1 LGASADAETGS
12 RASTEPCST
21 VSALTGFDPARMDE
35 QAVAEFNLPSV
46 RTIRTL
52 RNQGLPTVKLGA
64 ARLIDY
70 DDMVNFIER
79 RKMPRRNTG
88 YRLRWIDRRQSFY
101 IVWYE
106 QGRER
111 LRATGETDGKRA
123 EAASRRSSGK
133 PATSNGPRPAHEVNA
148 RRGAGLLRQEQ
159 GRVCC
164 RPCPHRLRDRRA
176 GAVLGLA
183 ERV

>member
-1 LGASADAETGS
+1 L
-12 RASTEPCST
+12 
-21 VSALTGFDPARMDE
+21 
-35 QAVAEFNLPSV
+35 AEFNLPSV

-88 YRLRWIDRRQSFY
+88 PRLRWIDRRQSFY

-106 QGRER
+106 RGRER
-111 LRATGETDGKRA
+111 LRATGETDGKP
-123 EAASRRSSGK
+123 S
-133 PATSNGPRPAHEVNA
+133 
-148 RRGAGLLRQEQ
+148 
-159 GRVCC
+159 
-164 RPCPHRLRDRRA
+164 
-176 GAVLGLA
+176 
-183 ERV
+183 